1 MPAPAATSSSKT
13 SSLTLTRLYDAP
25 RELVF
30 RAWTEP
36 ERLRRWCAP
45 TGFTSPVA
53 NGDMR
58 PGGEWYST
66 MRAPDGREFRL
77 VGRYTEIVPPERLA
91 FTHAWLDNDG
101 RPGIETLVTVTLV
114 DRDGWTLLTLEQTGF
129 DTVTS
134 RDGHV
139 VGWSETLDR
148 LVGHLAEG

>member
-1 MPAPAATSSSKT
+1 MPAPAATSSSET

-45 TGFTSPVA
+45 TGFTIPVA

-66 MRAPDGREFRL
+66 MRASDGREFRL

-91 FTHAWLDNDG
+91 FTHAWLDGDG
-101 RPGIETLVTVTLV
+101 RPGIETLVTVMLE
-114 DRDGWTLLTLEQTGF
+114 DRDGRTLEQTGF
-129 DTVTS
+129 DTVAS

-139 VGWSETLDR
+139 GGWSESLDR